1 MPKIESLVK
10 KYRELRYLVA
20 YLGEKA
26 QFGWWQTSILS
37 KTGQAYHLRL
47 FPRSSSL
54 STLIA
59 ATAVAA
65 KFHDEKLSSSR
76 SFHLFR
82 LPGALEEG
90 MHHGSLDE
98 LPALDTLTTESAF
111 ARLLQIAEGTPIAAD
126 GPVQI
131 GSEKQIFSGYAIP
144 KLAGHYA
151 HALKSGNK
159 SIPYFLDA

>member
-10 KYRELRYLVA
+10 KYRELRFLVA
-20 YLGEKA
+20 YLGEKT

-37 KTGQAYHLRL
+37 KTGQAYHARL
-47 FPRSSSL
+47 FPRTNSL

-59 ATAVAA
+59 ASAVAA
-65 KFHDEKLSSSR
+65 KFHDDLLSSSR

-82 LPGALEEG
+82 LPNALEEG
-90 MHHGSLDE
+90 MHHDALDE
-98 LPALDTLTTESAF
+98 LPSLDTLTSESAME
-111 ARLLQIAEGTPIAAD
+111 RLLQIAEGASIAAD

-151 HALKSGNK
+151 HALNSGNK